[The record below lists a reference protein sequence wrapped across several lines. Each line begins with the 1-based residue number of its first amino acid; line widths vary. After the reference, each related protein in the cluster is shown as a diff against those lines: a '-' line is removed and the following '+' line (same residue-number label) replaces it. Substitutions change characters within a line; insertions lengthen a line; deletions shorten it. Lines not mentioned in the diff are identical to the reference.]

1 MIKFFRKIRY
11 DLMNQNKTAKYFK
24 YAIGEIILV
33 VIGIL
38 IALQINNWNQRSKEQ
53 KLEQNYVELLTQDLQ
68 SDAENLTDL
77 VMVSNKIVN
86 SKHILLDY
94 FDGKTGKPDSLS
106 IHFLRGIF
114 SSIQNFVP
122 NKGAIEEVKNAGG
135 LSLIKDEML
144 RSQILKLYNAYDSM
158 EENTGKNYVENR
170 NIMRDLVYEKTNG
183 RLFITHEIIDQN
195 LLNDI
200 IKDNEIQNRLVNNFA
215 LSNNQELKELLQL
228 NIETIEICTDYIQQL
243 ND

>member
-1 MIKFFRKIRY
+1 ME
-11 DLMNQNKTAKYFK
+11 QNKTGKYFK

-38 IALQINNWNQRSKEQ
+38 IALQINNWNEERKEQ
-53 KLEQNYVELLTQDLQ
+53 KLEQNYVALLTQDLR

-77 VMVSNKIVN
+77 VKVSDKIAN
-86 SKHILLDY
+86 SKYILLDY
-94 FDGKTGKPDSLS
+94 FDGKIEKPDSLS
-106 IHFLRGIF
+106 IHFLRAIF
-114 SSIQNFVP
+114 SSIHNFVP

-135 LSLIKDEML
+135 LSLIKDEVL

-158 EENTGKNYVENR
+158 EKNTGKNYVENR
-170 NIMRDLVYEKTNG
+170 NVMRDLVYEKTNG
-183 RLFITHEIIDQN
+183 RMFITHEIIDQN
-195 LLNDI
+195 LLNNI

-215 LSNNQELKELLQL
+215 LSYNQELKELLQL
-228 NIETIEICTDYIQQL
+228 NIQTIEVCNDYLQQF